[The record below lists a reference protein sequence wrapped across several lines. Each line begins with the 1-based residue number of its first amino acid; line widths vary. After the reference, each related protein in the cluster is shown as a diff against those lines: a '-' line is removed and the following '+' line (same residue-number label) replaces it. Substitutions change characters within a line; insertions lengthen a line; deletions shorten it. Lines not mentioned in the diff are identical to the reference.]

1 MSCMR
6 CTCFTR
12 FTFIYLSLCLLRLR
26 LAGGNFTQENLHK
39 QCHYLMVAT
48 CLFPVHVCL
57 DSIIQAFHVPYNAI
71 FQNRNV
77 RKKKI
82 VSYRFHKQGW
92 RKDCYVS
99 EAVFLFEFS
108 FLILQKTMIQV
119 NINRQINLSTCSIQ
133 GKV

>member
-1 MSCMR
+1 MFKTDFSSDNHRLYELYEMYL
-6 CTCFTR
+6 FYQVY
-12 FTFIYLSLCLLRLR
+12 IHLSLFVFVEIEIGRR
-26 LAGGNFTQENLHK
+26 KFHKKNLHK

-82 VSYRFHKQGW
+82 DS
-92 RKDCYVS
+92 
-99 EAVFLFEFS
+99 
-108 FLILQKTMIQV
+108 
-119 NINRQINLSTCSIQ
+119 
-133 GKV
+133 